1 MIVAARDLVARGS
14 TRLRD
19 VDGIRYV
26 AHPSFS
32 SRPEAVASLE
42 FRPPHVALATEP
54 SQGKDALTSYF
65 AGLHATPLLSREEE
79 SAAFLHYNFLKY
91 QATKAQG
98 EERSRYLAE
107 ARQVRDQIVRANLR
121 LVVSIA
127 KRFVRPRVTDL
138 FEIVSEGN
146 VALLRAIES
155 FDVTQHVKF
164 STYATTAIRR
174 NLIHHRQA
182 ERRRE
187 SRYTSG
193 LEGDAESTDKR
204 RTSDTSYDPAN
215 FPTEQLLLRLV
226 DRLAP
231 RERWLITARF
241 GLGANNNA
249 RSFSALGEELG
260 ISKERV
266 RQLAHRAISQLR
278 TWAEA
283 AQIDNAACS
292 A

>member
-1 MIVAARDLVARGS
+1 MIVSAQDLDTRGS

-26 AHPSFS
+26 AHPSFTSRTDAVVPLEIHSPHFASAVERPAS
-32 SRPEAVASLE
+32 SAARGSFFAELYETSL
-42 FRPPHVALATEP
+42 
-54 SQGKDALTSYF
+54 LT
-65 AGLHATPLLSREEE
+65 REEE
-79 SAAFLHYNFLKY
+79 VAAFLQYNFLKY
-91 QATKAQG
+91 RATRTHG
-98 EERSRYLAE
+98 EERLRYLAK
-107 ARQVRDQIVRANLR
+107 AREVRDRIVRANLR

-138 FEIVSEGN
+138 FEVVSEGN

-174 NLIHHRQA
+174 NLAHHQQA

-193 LEGDAESTDKR
+193 LEGDTESTDKR
-204 RTSDTSYDPAN
+204 RASDTSYDPAN
-215 FPTEQLLLRLV
+215 FATEQLLLRLV
-226 DRLAP
+226 DRLSP